1 MEKYQII
8 NISDLKTN
16 TINILYSKL
25 LQQKY
30 NFLLLHINAKKYVLT
45 KEKSIFEITDE
56 KKFINHFNNNIYYK
70 TIVKKDNI
78 NVDLKYLNIYKN
90 YITDFKNQL
99 TNKKYDNKYYFGCV
113 AVKAP
118 NGILTTIRGKE
129 NLEEYTLIKNVDH
142 INHKIYV
149 INKKATLNV
158 PLLDYLFNNTNAKAI
173 VHLHE
178 FDNNFPYYEYAF
190 PGPVKDSIRNSKTSF
205 NIKHHG
211 IIYLFDENKNIL

>member
-90 YITDFKNQL
+90 YITDFKKWPICI
-99 TNKKYDNKYYFGCV
+99 TACG
-113 AVKAP
+113 
-118 NGILTTIRGKE
+118 
-129 NLEEYTLIKNVDH
+129 
-142 INHKIYV
+142 
-149 INKKATLNV
+149 
-158 PLLDYLFNNTNAKAI
+158 LF
-173 VHLHE
+173 
-178 FDNNFPYYEYAF
+178 
-190 PGPVKDSIRNSKTSF
+190 
-205 NIKHHG
+205 
-211 IIYLFDENKNIL
+211 

>member
-90 YITDFKNQL
+90 Y
-99 TNKKYDNKYYFGCV
+99 
-113 AVKAP
+113 
-118 NGILTTIRGKE
+118 
-129 NLEEYTLIKNVDH
+129 
-142 INHKIYV
+142 
-149 INKKATLNV
+149 
-158 PLLDYLFNNTNAKAI
+158 LL
-173 VHLHE
+173 
-178 FDNNFPYYEYAF
+178 
-190 PGPVKDSIRNSKTSF
+190 
-205 NIKHHG
+205 
-211 IIYLFDENKNIL
+211 